1 MTEAPKQP
9 DYNSYLKKVQ
19 KIVTEVEAQP
29 TQAAPAPHDTRTSIE
44 DEITKEEVRARK
56 LVNDDKAQDIKL
68 KKLTLNRLFT
78 FLGIETAVIFIFAL
92 FQATHWFEFKLEEW
106 SFNLLITATLAQITA
121 MLFAAV
127 RYLFP
132 TKKD

>member
-1 MTEAPKQP
+1 MSSKKSSGYDA
-9 DYNSYLKKVQ
+9 YLKKIQ
-19 KIVTEVEAQP
+19 NIIYTEISPSTPSQP
-29 TQAAPAPHDTRTSIE
+29 DPRTSIE
-44 DEITKEEVRARK
+44 HEISKEEVRARK

-78 FLGIETAVIFIFAL
+78 FLGIETAAIFLFAL
-92 FQATHWFEFKLEEW
+92 MQATNMFGFELEEW
-106 SFNLLITATLAQITA
+106 SFNLLIGATLTQITA

-132 TKKD
+132 NPKE